1 MQTWVARRGRE
12 QAVLGS
18 QKKWT
23 LSFEVRTVEPKAK
36 KPPAEAVEGSLE
48 LVVHYRRR
56 PAEVHRSPL
65 PWNSSFAGRLV
76 VCRPGVATVSGTDPE
91 EAPSGLMRE
100 VKPAPP
106 PPGSVIF
113 QVKLQSLLLQA
124 EALRGLVARCLQ
136 GQVLPAPG
144 SAGGLATKAP
154 QLFARLCLFP
164 GKPKMQARAGS
175 ASRVPRGASAPRVPW
190 HLFFTKDMVGPPVS
204 VAQ

>member
-1 MQTWVARRGRE
+1 ME
-12 QAVLGS
+12 QL
-18 QKKWT
+18 
-23 LSFEVRTVEPKAK
+23 L
-36 KPPAEAVEGSLE
+36 
-48 LVVHYRRR
+48 
-56 PAEVHRSPL
+56 
-65 PWNSSFAGRLV
+65 AGRLV